1 MTEATVEAS
10 FPVEGDLDLVR
21 TCRPLSSGPSDPTWW
36 FGRDRVARSR
46 HTGSGPATV
55 EVRRTPDGVAAR
67 AWGPGA
73 EVALAEVP
81 AMVGA
86 ADRADGFR
94 PDLHPLVGRMARRR
108 VGLRFGA
115 GGSTWDAALPTV
127 LGQRVTTREAHR
139 SWWRLVRRHGGRAP
153 GPLGL
158 GLAPTPRQVAG
169 LGVADWHVLGVERR
183 RADAVG
189 RIAVALPAIDRAARA
204 GRDGSAGYQRVLTSL
219 PGVGPWTATGLAASV
234 LGDPDAVL
242 LGDLHV
248 PHTVCHA
255 LAGEDRGSDERMLE
269 LLAPWAGH
277 RARVVRLVKG
287 AGRGAPRR
295 GPRYTPIP
303 IARY

>member
-139 SWWRLVRRHGGRAP
+139 SWWQLVRRHGAPRPGTARPRPGTDASPGRRP
-153 GPLGL
+153 GGG
-158 GLAPTPRQVAG
+158 GLARP
-169 LGVADWHVLGVERR
+169 
-183 RADAVG
+183 G
-189 RIAVALPAIDRAARA
+189 RGAAA
-204 GRDGSAGYQRVLTSL
+204 GRRGGTDRR
-219 PGVGPWTATGLAASV
+219 GP
-234 LGDPDAVL
+234 
-242 LGDLHV
+242 
-248 PHTVCHA
+248 
-255 LAGEDRGSDERMLE
+255 
-269 LLAPWAGH
+269 AGH
-277 RARVVRLVKG
+277 RP
-287 AGRGAPRR
+287 GRTGR
-295 GPRYTPIP
+295 T
-303 IARY
+303 